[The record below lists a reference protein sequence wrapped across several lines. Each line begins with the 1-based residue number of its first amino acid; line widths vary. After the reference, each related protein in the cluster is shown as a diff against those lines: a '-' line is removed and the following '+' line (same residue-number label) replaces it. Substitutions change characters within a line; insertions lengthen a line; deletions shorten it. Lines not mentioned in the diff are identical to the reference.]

1 MAPTKIMVI
10 MEMSINMNDLIKTVL
25 EDSKDRNGII
35 QYTYCTGYFESLL
48 QTLEREVPG
57 VREYAEQ
64 RMRARNWL
72 ANKAA

>member
-1 MAPTKIMVI
+1 
-10 MEMSINMNDLIKTVL
+10 MNDLIKGVL

-35 QYTYCTGYFESLL
+35 QYTYCAGYFESLL